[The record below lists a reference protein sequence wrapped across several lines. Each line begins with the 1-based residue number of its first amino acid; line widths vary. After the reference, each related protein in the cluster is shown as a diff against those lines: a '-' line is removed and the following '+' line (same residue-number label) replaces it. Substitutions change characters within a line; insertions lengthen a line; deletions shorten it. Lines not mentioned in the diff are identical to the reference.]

1 MIPKIIHYCW
11 FGYNKKPGLIKKCI
25 ASWRKYM
32 PDWEIREWNESNY
45 DVRKNTFVRNAY
57 QHKKWAFVVDYARF
71 DILNQYGG
79 IFLDTDVELL
89 RPIPQEILAHEA
101 FTGFENPG
109 RVNPGLVYGTISRQ
123 EVLPDI
129 LSAYEKRSFG
139 EQVDGRIE
147 NIVDVVSGVLSMG
160 GLKCNGEFQMIRGVA
175 IYPQDYFC
183 CFNFETQGFET
194 TENTVSIHHYFASWT
209 PLGRLKKAIL
219 HSAPGAGLPNTLVF
233 VTSYSPPVQI
243 CGSSQPKI
251 AA

>member
-45 DVRKNTFVRNAY
+45 DVTKNTFVRNAY
-57 QHKKWAFVVDYARF
+57 QQKKWAFVVDYARF

-123 EVLPDI
+123 EVLQDI

-209 PLGRLKKAIL
+209 PLGRRIHFKLVKAAAAFLGKERYLAIKR
-219 HSAPGAGLPNTLVF
+219 
-233 VTSYSPPVQI
+233 
-243 CGSSQPKI
+243 KI
-251 AA
+251 KGERAV